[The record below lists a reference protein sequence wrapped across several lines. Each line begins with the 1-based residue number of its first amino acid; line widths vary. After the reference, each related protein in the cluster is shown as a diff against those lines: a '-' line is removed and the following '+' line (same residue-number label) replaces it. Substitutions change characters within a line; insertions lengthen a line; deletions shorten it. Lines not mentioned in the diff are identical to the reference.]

1 MKGLQRWMAGWA
13 CLGML
18 IAPAAE
24 CWPADPPSKAQNAPR
39 FGETGSALVAQ
50 HLDLTYIPA
59 SAIAAAV
66 AHPQGLLTAPQAD
79 MIPTE
84 VITAAGLKEIG
95 FDPLKVKEVVW
106 LFAPPSTGRDPDF
119 GLILRFSEP
128 YSTASVVSKLRG
140 REVDIDGKTA
150 IQLPQPDAPLIFSPD
165 DRTMLL
171 ATRPMLKQMLAGKEA
186 DSPLLTLLKQM
197 DVSAE
202 LTAVF
207 SVDSVRDM
215 AHQALA
221 HAPPVPPQFQD
232 FLKLPDLLSAVLLK
246 VNIGAKFK
254 TSFTLRAR
262 DDAAGAEVETLVKR
276 GLEMGRQAA
285 LAQIANM
292 PNRGD
297 DPVEEAAMKY
307 MTRITDKIF
316 ALVKPVRTGQDVS
329 VNFEGS
335 RSSVATSGILV
346 ALLLPAIQAAREAA
360 NRNASLNKIRQI
372 GLAMLNY
379 ESGKRHFPAQAI
391 YSKDG
396 KPLLSWRV
404 AILPQLEEME
414 LYRQFHLDEPWD
426 SEHNKPLIAKMP
438 AAYVKPGRPNDGTT
452 VFLVPYG
459 KGLAFERMEGLTIGS
474 FTDGTS
480 KTILAV
486 EVNDDRAVPWTKPD
500 DLEVDLNK
508 PFDGLGE
515 AHAGDIFCAVFA
527 DCHTIGISKQ
537 CDPDTLKA
545 LFTRNGGEPIDDTL
559 IR

>member
-1 MKGLQRWMAGWA
+1 MTRLQRFMAAWA
-13 CLGML
+13 CVGML
-18 IAPAAE
+18 IGPAGE
-24 CWPADPPSKAQNAPR
+24 CWAADPPAKAQDAPR
-39 FGETGSALVAQ
+39 VGVTASVPEQ

-59 SAIAAAV
+59 SAFIAVV
-66 AHPQGLLTAPQAD
+66 AHPQAVLTAPGAEI
-79 MIPTE
+79 IPTE
-84 VITAAGLKEIG
+84 VITAGGMKEVG
-95 FDPLKVKEVVW
+95 FDPLKIKEAVL
-106 LFAPPSTGRDPDF
+106 LFAPPSGRPHEF
-119 GLILRFSEP
+119 ENGVVIRFIEP
-128 YSTASVVSKLRG
+128 YSAASVTISRFARG
-140 REVDIDGKTA
+140 GTEIDVDGRKVFER
-150 IQLPQPDAPLIFSPD
+150 PGGPSFCFPD
-165 DRTMLL
+165 DRTIILGTPGIM
-171 ATRPMLKQMLAGKEA
+171 RQMLSAKDAE
-186 DSPLLTLLKQM
+186 SPLLTLLKPM

-215 AHQALA
+215 VHQALA
-221 HAPPVPPQFQD
+221 HAPPVPPQFQG
-232 FLKLPDLLSAVLLK
+232 FVKLPDLLSAVLLK
-246 VNIGAKFK
+246 VNIGQKFK
-254 TSFTLRAR
+254 ASFTLRAR
-262 DDAAGAEVETLVKR
+262 DEAAGEEVETLVNR

-285 LAQIANM
+285 LAQLASM
-292 PNRGD
+292 PHRGD
-297 DPVEEAAMKY
+297 DPVEEAGMKY

-316 ALVKPVRTGQDVS
+316 ALVKPVRSGQNVS
-329 VNFEGS
+329 VSFESG
-335 RSSVATSGILV
+335 SSVATVGLLV
-346 ALLLPAIQAAREAA
+346 ALLLPAVQAAREAA
-360 NRNASLNKIRQI
+360 NRNTSLNKIRQI

-404 AILPQLEEME
+404 AILPQIEEME
-414 LYRQFHLDEPWD
+414 LYKQFHLDEPWD

-459 KGLAFERMEGLTIGS
+459 KGLAFEGTEGLTIGS

-500 DLEVDLNK
+500 VLEVDLNK

-537 CDPDTLKA
+537 CDVDTLKA
-545 LFTRNGGEPIDDTL
+545 LFTRNGSEPIDDTL

>member
-1 MKGLQRWMAGWA
+1 MTRLQRWMAAWA
-13 CLGML
+13 CVGML
-18 IAPAAE
+18 IGPAGE
-24 CWPADPPSKAQNAPR
+24 CWAADPPAKAQDAPR
-39 FGETGSALVAQ
+39 FGYTGSAPAPE

-59 SAIAAAV
+59 SAVAAIV
-66 AHPQGLLTAPQAD
+66 AHPQAVLTAPDAA
-79 MIPTE
+79 MVPTE
-84 VITAAGLKEIG
+84 VITAAGMKEAG
-95 FDPLKVKEVVW
+95 FDPLKIKEAV
-106 LFAPPSTGRDPDF
+106 FFIAPPTGRGDPEY
-119 GLILRFSEP
+119 GLVLRLSAA
-128 YSTASVVSKLRG
+128 YSKDLVVSKLRG
-140 REVDIDGKTA
+140 ASEVEIGGKTL
-150 IQLPQPDAPLIFSPD
+150 IQPADRVALLYFPDNRTIVLASPGLISAV
-165 DRTMLL
+165 LS
-171 ATRPMLKQMLAGKEA
+171 GKEA
-186 DSPLLTLLKQM
+186 DSPLLTLLKPM

-221 HAPPVPPQFQD
+221 HAPPVPPQFQG

-246 VNIGAKFK
+246 ANVGAKFK
-254 TSFTLRAR
+254 ASFTLRAR
-262 DDAAGAEVETLVKR
+262 DDAAAEEVETLVNR
-276 GLEMGRQAA
+276 ALEMGRQAA

-297 DPVEEAAMKY
+297 DAVEEAGMKY

-316 ALVKPVRTGQDVS
+316 ALVKPVRSGQNVS
-329 VNFEGS
+329 VSFESG
-335 RSSVATSGILV
+335 SSVATVGLLV
-346 ALLLPAIQAAREAA
+346 ALLLPAVQAAREAA
-360 NRNASLNKIRQI
+360 NRNTSLNKIRQI

-414 LYRQFHLDEPWD
+414 LYKQFHLDEPWD

-438 AAYVKPGRPNDGTT
+438 AAYVKPGRPNDGST
-452 VFLVPYG
+452 VFLVPHG
-459 KGLAFERMEGLTIGS
+459 KGLAFEGTEGLTIGS

-537 CDPDTLKA
+537 CDVDTLKA

>member
-1 MKGLQRWMAGWA
+1 MTRLQRWMAAWA
-13 CLGML
+13 CVGML
-18 IAPAAE
+18 IGPAAE
-24 CWPADPPSKAQNAPR
+24 CWAADPPSKAQNAPR
-39 FGETGSALVAQ
+39 LGETASAPAAQ

-59 SAIAAAV
+59 SAVAAV
-66 AHPQGLLTAPQAD
+66 VVHPQAVLKTPGAE

-84 VITAAGLKEIG
+84 VLTAAVMQNMG
-95 FDPLKVKEVVW
+95 FDPLKIKEAVIF
-106 LFAPPSTGRDPDF
+106 FAPPAGRGEPD
-119 GLILRFSEP
+119 GGAVLRLSEP
-128 YSTASVVSKLRG
+128 YSAASVTSKIGSGGTEIDVDG
-140 REVDIDGKTA
+140 RKVNE
-150 IQLPQPDAPLIFSPD
+150 LPGGPSFCFPD
-165 DRTMLL
+165 DRTIIFGWPGM
-171 ATRPMLKQMLAGKEA
+171 MKQMLSAKDV
-186 DSPLLTLLKQM
+186 DSPLLTLLKPM

-221 HAPPVPPQFQD
+221 HAPPVPPQFQG

-246 VNIGAKFK
+246 VNIGQKFK
-254 TSFTLRAR
+254 ASFTLRAR
-262 DDAAGAEVETLVKR
+262 DEAAGEEVETLVNR

-285 LAQIANM
+285 LAQLASM
-292 PNRGD
+292 PHRGD
-297 DPVEEAAMKY
+297 DPVEEAGMKY

-316 ALVKPVRTGQDVS
+316 ALVKPVRSGQNVS
-329 VNFEGS
+329 VSFESG
-335 RSSVATSGILV
+335 SSVATVGLLV
-346 ALLLPAIQAAREAA
+346 ALLLPAVQAAREAA
-360 NRNASLNKIRQI
+360 NRNTSLNKIRQI

-391 YSKDG
+391 CSKDG

-414 LYRQFHLDEPWD
+414 LYKQFHLDEPWD

-459 KGLAFERMEGLTIGS
+459 KGLAFEGTEGLTIGS

-537 CDPDTLKA
+537 CDVDTLKA